1 MAMKMRQ
8 LGKFATKYEKDRWK
22 RDLDIYNEFEKL
34 TRDPKSS
41 KTEVTKY
48 LMEKH
53 NLHSASSVW
62 YIRNR
67 VEKALRE
74 G

>member
-1 MAMKMRQ
+1 MKMRQ
-8 LGKFATKYEKDRWK
+8 LGKFASRYEKDRWK
-22 RDLDIYNEFEKL
+22 RDLDVYNEFEKL

-62 YIRNR
+62 YIRKR